1 MAVGDGTRD
10 AIDLYYSAI
19 TGIWGI
25 GTLPSILK
33 EFYLTVVHNITLG
46 PYFLLTQPLLSE
58 YDIQVG
64 VIVKGKTYIKCLSN
78 SFNVS
83 WH

>member
-33 EFYLTVVHNITLG
+33 EFYLTVVHNIT
-46 PYFLLTQPLLSE
+46 
-58 YDIQVG
+58 
-64 VIVKGKTYIKCLSN
+64 
-78 SFNVS
+78 
-83 WH
+83 